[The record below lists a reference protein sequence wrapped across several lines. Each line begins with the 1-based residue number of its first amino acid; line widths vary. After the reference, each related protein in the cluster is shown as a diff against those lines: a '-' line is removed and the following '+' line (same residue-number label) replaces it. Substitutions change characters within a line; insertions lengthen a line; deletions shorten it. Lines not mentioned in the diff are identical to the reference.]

1 MNKKNGRI
9 RYIMALGHF
18 CSDFAQG
25 ALAAVLPFLIAA
37 YHYNYT
43 TAAVLVMVS
52 NLVGSI
58 IQPVFGHLA
67 DKIDRPHLMTLGI
80 IMSGGGIAV
89 MGLIHNYVGLC
100 IAVVIS
106 GIGVAM
112 FHPQGAR
119 TVNQYST
126 DENIGMSLG
135 IFSFGGNAGFT
146 LGPIFASAFVS
157 LFGLGGT
164 LVFFVPAFAF
174 AVAMA
179 VQYRG
184 YTGAPEAGA
193 LSAQA
198 ETDALSTQ
206 AEAGALSPQAETD
219 ESVKQDAASGKLRD
233 MPGAFAE
240 LCVLVTA
247 RSIVFAAMSTFL
259 ILYYTDIF
267 GLQETTGSIFLSIF
281 YGIAAIA
288 SLAGGKLADTLG
300 HNKCLKISSAILFGS
315 TAAFALSGN
324 VLLSV
329 LVLLPFGI
337 GVSLGY
343 SPMVTLGQK
352 YLPNRVGLASGITLG
367 FSVSIGGIVAPLLG
381 KVGDL
386 YSLTHV
392 FYIVVAIAFVQLVI
406 AFILPR
412 R

>member
-146 LGPIFASAFVS
+146 LGPIFASAFVT

-179 VQYRG
+179 IQYRG
-184 YTGAPEAGA
+184 YTGAP
-193 LSAQA
+193 STA
-198 ETDALSTQ
+198 ELTGTDISK
-206 AEAGALSPQAETD
+206 
-219 ESVKQDAASGKLRD
+219 SVKEDTSQAASENCLDSREPLID

-406 AFILPR
+406 AFILPQR
-412 R
+412 

>member
-146 LGPIFASAFVS
+146 LGPIFASAFVT

-174 AVAMA
+174 AAAMA

-184 YTGAPEAGA
+184 YTGAP
-193 LSAQA
+193 STA
-198 ETDALSTQ
+198 ELTGTDISK
-206 AEAGALSPQAETD
+206 
-219 ESVKQDAASGKLRD
+219 SVKEDTSQAASENCLDSREPLID

-267 GLQETTGSIFLSIF
+267 GLKETTGSIFLSIF

>member
-146 LGPIFASAFVS
+146 LGPIFASAFVT

-174 AVAMA
+174 AAAMTI
-179 VQYRG
+179 QYRG

-193 LSAQA
+193 LSA
-198 ETDALSTQ
+198 
-206 AEAGALSPQAETD
+206 QAETD

-267 GLQETTGSIFLSIF
+267 GLKETTGSIFLSIF

-300 HNKCLKISSAILFGS
+300 HNKCLKISSTILFGS